1 MTGYKLPP
9 TATQFKPGH
18 SGNPKGRPK
27 GHQNTYTL
35 LGELLC
41 QKILI
46 TQDGRQLK
54 IDKQTA
60 ILLQAVNRAVKGDLR
75 AIQNIFPH
83 MLAMD
88 AEKEHLDAMREVLST
103 NDQAILENLKFR
115 LTTEQTKEEIDV

>member
-9 TATQFKPGH
+9 TATQFKPGQ

-27 GHQNTYTL
+27 GCRNTYTL
-35 LGELLC
+35 LNELLH

-75 AIQNIFPH
+75 AIKTYSRTCWRWMQ
-83 MLAMD
+83 
-88 AEKEHLDAMREVLST
+88 KKST
-103 NDQAILENLKFR
+103 WTPCERSYQQ
-115 LTTEQTKEEIDV
+115 TTKQFLRI